1 LFSTE
6 EELLSVIVFVT
17 GFVDNKLEAF
27 VFFSDEKKE
36 I

>member
-17 GFVDNKLEAF
+17 GFVDNKLEAL
-27 VFFSDEKKE
+27 FFLLDEKKE
-36 I
+36 L